1 MFLLSTTL
9 LKGELLRKEYTGGAG
24 GYGSQDNKEYVDFMK
39 QIIKKE
45 FRSGN
50 YVVNGVADFFIL
62 INEETK

>member
-39 QIIKKE
+39 QIIKKSFE
-45 FRSGN
+45 
-50 YVVNGVADFFIL
+50 VEIM
-62 INEETK
+62 